1 MSASPHLASDTDT
14 PRPRLLLVE
23 DDPILGPTTGR
34 LLEQVYSVTL
44 LTDGAKA
51 LADLTVNDYD
61 VLVID
66 RLLPGLDG
74 LSLIAE
80 LRDRRVT
87 TPVLLLT
94 ALGSVSD
101 KVRGL
106 DAGANDYLVKPV
118 EIDELLA
125 RLRAIRRVF
134 TGEGRSVQF
143 GLWELYPE
151 SRTLYSPYDGRIVLT
166 ERETSLLQLL
176 AEHPRQTYSRGQLLQ
191 GVCGHRPARTRRHL
205 CALRATKDRSG
216 HHPDRPR
223 EGLSVGS
230 GLNPPN
236 S

>member
-1 MSASPHLASDTDT
+1 MSASPQLASDTDT

-176 AEHPRQTYSRGQLLQ
+176 AEHPRQTYSRGQLLHEVFADTDQ
-191 GVCGHRPARTRRHL
+191 PGLVDTYVHYVRRKTDPGIIL
-205 CALRATKDRSG
+205 TVRGKGYRLG
-216 HHPDRPR
+216 Q
-223 EGLSVGS
+223 V
-230 GLNPPN
+230 
-236 S
+236 